1 MKVFATLA
9 TALGVSSAAP
19 TMQQQHNNMAGY
31 HNMGNNM
38 NNQMVSSM
46 NNNRWDH
53 QRVFWNKT
61 FLAKMYPF
69 GLIFGL
75 NFKAEKG
82 MFEFEMRWKF
92 HTTTT

>member
-31 HNMGNNM
+31 HNMGNNIQNNIQM
-38 NNQMVSSM
+38 NNQMGSSM

-53 QRVFWNKT
+53 QRVFKQD
-61 FLAKMYPF
+61 
-69 GLIFGL
+69 IFS
-75 NFKAEKG
+75 
-82 MFEFEMRWKF
+82 
-92 HTTTT
+92 